1 MEGTT
6 QVAELLSRMSDD
18 LRAIRYLMA
27 RLCRDSF
34 AKDLE
39 AIASTPERQEM
50 WRLSDGTCNTEEI
63 AKGASASIRSVQY
76 FLQDAEKQGL
86 IQYLK
91 RGYPKRADY
100 FDEIPSSWKPFKKAQ
115 AQQTP
120 SQETQPQGEIKNE
133 QQ

>member
-1 MEGTT
+1 M
-6 QVAELLSRMSDD
+6 ELLNRMSDD
-18 LRAIRYLMA
+18 LHSIRLLMA

-39 AIASTPERQEM
+39 TVASTPERQEM
-50 WRLSDGTCNTEEI
+50 WRLSDGTRNTEEI

-76 FLQDAEKQGL
+76 FLQDAEKKGL
-86 IQYLK
+86 VQYIK

-100 FDEIPSSWKPFKKAQ
+100 FDEIPSSWKSFKKPQ
-115 AQQTP
+115 GQQP
-120 SQETQPQGEIKNE
+120 QPAELQPQGEMTNE